1 MIETKSTKNFKTL
14 EVVIPEIDKIGSK
27 IANLK
32 DRVAKDC
39 GIRITS
45 QDARL
50 VALDGMHQ
58 NILAFKWWIQIYLM
72 SANNKQDL
80 LKNLGY
86 PITMMGTPLEFEQIE
101 RILFD
106 LLKFGLIDQIYLKID
121 NLFANVIHGIEPDR
135 KIQNGFEKRQKE
147 LRELAEVPNAD
158 DEEVLLI
165 LRNIRNS
172 FHRNGIHIKDTK
184 KIKIGDKNYDF
195 IKGFRIECASIVRIL
210 VLTSSIIDVL
220 ENILMAP
227 KIKCIKREIKDPFA
241 DQYQDSIEGKL

>member
-14 EVVIPEIDKIGSK
+14 EEVIPEIDKIGSK

-50 VALDGMHQ
+50 VALDGIHQ
-58 NILAFKWWIQIYLM
+58 NILSFKWWIQVYFM

-80 LKNLGY
+80 LKDLGY

-106 LLKFGLIDQIYLKID
+106 LLKLGLIDQIYLKID
-121 NLFANVIHGIEPDR
+121 NLFANVIHEIKPD
-135 KIQNGFEKRQKE
+135 KIIKDGFKNRQDE
-147 LRELAEVPNAD
+147 LNKLADVPAGS
-158 DEEVLLI
+158 DEDVLLV

-172 FHRNGIHIKDTK
+172 FHRNGIHIKETNE
-184 KIKIGDKNYDF
+184 IKIGDVNYYFVKD
-195 IKGFRIECASIVRIL
+195 FRIECASIRHIL

-220 ENILMAP
+220 ENIFRAP
-227 KIKCIKREIKDPFA
+227 KIKYIKKEIKDPFA
-241 DQYQDSIEGKL
+241 DQCQKPIDEK